1 MKDFGAKCL
10 AVRSKNKIKR
20 QKKKTKAGQENFED
34 SGHVACGA
42 LSFDRIRFAPTST
55 IS

>member
-10 AVRSKNKIKR
+10 AVRSKNKINR
-20 QKKKTKAGQENFED
+20 QKKKKTAQENFED
-34 SGHVACGA
+34 SGHLAFGA